1 MNKLCP
7 MPGCRVKQITR
18 EDPGLLSIT
27 AKGTRPGG
35 RCPECGHATRAVHSR
50 YRRRPGD
57 PPPPRRGGAPPARP
71 PLGRP
76 GPLALRLRGFYCRTA
91 ACTRRTF
98 AERLPELI
106 RPHARR
112 TGRLAEAQARV
123 GAALGGEGSA
133 RLLQHLAMPASA
145 DTVLRLIRRLP
156 LPEPEPPRV
165 VGVDDWA
172 LRKGRTYGTIVV
184 DLERRRVLDLLPDRT
199 AETLA
204 DWLRG
209 QPPIAMIARD
219 RSTEY
224 ARGIGLGAPGA
235 TQVADRWHVL
245 VNLRQAV
252 ERWLAGAH
260 ARLRRLP
267 PSPGTPTDTQPGRR
281 TKPFARTRAER
292 AARVGRRE
300 RWVALYEEVRRR
312 HAAGEA
318 LQAIS
323 RAMNL
328 AVGTVRKYA
337 SAESFPV
344 PEGRPLRRS
353 ILDPYLA
360 HLQARLAEGC
370 ENALALWREL
380 RAAGFPGTAKQV
392 QRWVAEHRTAPAPS
406 TPHRWRT
413 KAPAHTPMSAPQDGP
428 PALPSPPQL
437 AWLLVQPPSALS
449 MSDAALVA
457 RVEQDPTAAH
467 VARLAR
473 RLTALVRGCGVNPKV
488 GPEAARVALNTW
500 LADARRSG
508 IRALETFAAGLEQ
521 DGAAIRAA
529 LTTPWSSG
537 QAEGQIT
544 RLKLIKRQMYGR
556 ASFDLLRHRV
566 LLAA

>member
-1 MNKLCP
+1 
-7 MPGCRVKQITR
+7 
-18 EDPGLLSIT
+18 
-27 AKGTRPGG
+27 
-35 RCPECGHATRAVHSR
+35 
-50 YRRRPGD
+50 
-57 PPPPRRGGAPPARP
+57 
-71 PLGRP
+71 
-76 GPLALRLRGFYCRTA
+76 
-91 ACTRRTF
+91 
-98 AERLPELI
+98 
-106 RPHARR
+106 
-112 TGRLAEAQARV
+112 
-123 GAALGGEGSA
+123 
-133 RLLQHLAMPASA
+133 
-145 DTVLRLIRRLP
+145 
-156 LPEPEPPRV
+156 
-165 VGVDDWA
+165 
-172 LRKGRTYGTIVV
+172 
-184 DLERRRVLDLLPDRT
+184 
-199 AETLA
+199 
-204 DWLRG
+204 
-209 QPPIAMIARD
+209 
-219 RSTEY
+219 
-224 ARGIGLGAPGA
+224 
-235 TQVADRWHVL
+235 VL

-267 PSPGTPTDTQPGRR
+267 LSPGTPADTQPARR

-292 AARVGRRE
+292 AARIGRRE

-312 HAAGEA
+312 HAASEA
-318 LQAIS
+318 LEAIS

-337 SAESFPV
+337 AAESFPV

-360 HLQARLAEGC
+360 HLRARLAEGC

-413 KAPAHTPMSAPQDGP
+413 KAPAHTPMSAPHGGA
-428 PALPSPPQL
+428 PALPSPRQL

-449 MSDAALVA
+449 GPDAALVA

-467 VARLAR
+467 VAGLAR
-473 RLTALVRGCGVNPKV
+473 RLTALVRGCGVNPTV
-488 GPEAARVALNTW
+488 GPAAARMVLDTW
-500 LADARRSG
+500 LADARTCG
-508 IRALETFAAGLEQ
+508 VRALETFAAGLEQ

-556 ASFDLLRHRV
+556 ASFDLLRQRV
-566 LLAA
+566 LPAA

>member
-7 MPGCRVKQITR
+7 MPGCRLKQITR
-18 EDPGLLSIT
+18 ESPGFLSIT

-35 RCPECGHATRAVHSR
+35 RCPDCGQASRAVHSR
-50 YRRRPGD
+50 YRRRPAD
-57 PPPPRRGGAPPARP
+57 LPS
-71 PLGRP
+71 LGRAVRVD
-76 GPLALRLRGFYCRTA
+76 LHLRRFYCRNA

-112 TGRLAEAQARV
+112 TSRLAQAQARV

-184 DLERRRVLDLLPDRT
+184 DLDRRRVLDLLPDRT

-204 DWLRG
+204 DWLRR
-209 QPPIAMIARD
+209 QPQIAVVARD

-252 ERWLAGAH
+252 ERWLAGAQ

-267 PSPGTPTDTQPGRR
+267 PGPSMPADTQPARR
-281 TKPFARTRAER
+281 TKAFARTRAER

-300 RWVALYEEVRRR
+300 RWVALYQEVRRR

-406 TPHRWRT
+406 TPHQWRT
-413 KAPAHTPMSAPQDGP
+413 KAPAHTPMSAPHSCA
-428 PALPSPPQL
+428 PALPSPSQL

-449 MSDAALVA
+449 GPDAALVA
-457 RVEQDPTAAH
+457 RVEQDPTAAR
-467 VARLAR
+467 VAGLAR

-488 GPEAARVALNTW
+488 DPEAARMALNAW
-500 LADARRSG
+500 LADARTSG

-529 LTTPWSSG
+529 LVRPWSSG

-556 ASFDLLRHRV
+556 ASFDLLRRRV

>member
-7 MPGCRVKQITR
+7 MPGCRLKQITR
-18 EDPGLLSIT
+18 ESPGFLSIT
-27 AKGTRPGG
+27 AKGMRPGG
-35 RCPECGHATRAVHSR
+35 RCPDCGQASRAVHSR
-50 YRRRPGD
+50 YRRRPAD
-57 PPPPRRGGAPPARP
+57 LPS
-71 PLGRP
+71 LGRAVRVD
-76 GPLALRLRGFYCRTA
+76 LHLRRFYCRNA
-91 ACTRRTF
+91 ACPRRTF

-145 DTVLRLIRRLP
+145 DTVLRLVRCLP

-165 VGVDDWA
+165 VVVDDWA
-172 LRKGRTYGTIVV
+172 LRKGRTYGSIVV
-184 DLERRRVLDLLPDRT
+184 DLDRRRVLDLLPDRP

-204 DWLRG
+204 DWLRR
-209 QPPIAMIARD
+209 QPQITVVARD

-224 ARGIGLGAPGA
+224 ARGILMGAPGA

-252 ERWLAGAH
+252 ERWLAGAQ

-267 PSPGTPTDTQPGRR
+267 PGPGTPADTQPARR
-281 TKPFARTRAER
+281 TQPFARTRAER

-300 RWVALYEEVRRR
+300 RWIALYEEVRRR

-318 LQAIS
+318 LEAIS

-337 SAESFPV
+337 AAESFPV

-413 KAPAHTPMSAPQDGP
+413 KASAHTPMSAPQDGP
-428 PALPSPPQL
+428 PALPSPSQL
-437 AWLLVQPPSALS
+437 AWLLVQPPSALAGP
-449 MSDAALVA
+449 DAALVA
-457 RVEQDPTAAH
+457 RVEQDPAAAH
-467 VARLAR
+467 VAGLAR

-488 GPEAARVALNTW
+488 DPEAARVALDTW
-500 LADARRSG
+500 LADARTCG
-508 IRALETFAAGLEQ
+508 VRALETFAAGLEQ
-521 DGAAIRAA
+521 EGGGIR
-529 LTTPWSSG
+529 G
-537 QAEGQIT
+537 
-544 RLKLIKRQMYGR
+544 GR
-556 ASFDLLRHRV
+556 NKPRGRGPGG
-566 LLAA
+566 

>member
-1 MNKLCP
+1 M
-7 MPGCRVKQITR
+7 
-18 EDPGLLSIT
+18 
-27 AKGTRPGG
+27 
-35 RCPECGHATRAVHSR
+35 
-50 YRRRPGD
+50 
-57 PPPPRRGGAPPARP
+57 
-71 PLGRP
+71 
-76 GPLALRLRGFYCRTA
+76 
-91 ACTRRTF
+91 
-98 AERLPELI
+98 
-106 RPHARR
+106 
-112 TGRLAEAQARV
+112 
-123 GAALGGEGSA
+123 ALGGEGSA

-145 DTVLRLIRRLP
+145 DTVLRLIRNLP

-184 DLERRRVLDLLPDRT
+184 DLDRRRVLDLLPDRT

-204 DWLRG
+204 DWLRR
-209 QPPIAMIARD
+209 QPQIAVVARD

-224 ARGIGLGAPGA
+224 ARGIALGAPAA

-245 VNLRQAV
+245 VNMRQAV
-252 ERWLAGAH
+252 ERWLAGAQ

-267 PSPGTPTDTQPGRR
+267 PSPGTPADTQPGRR

-337 SAESFPV
+337 AAESFPV

-406 TPHRWRT
+406 TPHQWRT
-413 KAPAHTPMSAPQDGP
+413 KAPAHTPMSAPQDGA
-428 PALPSPPQL
+428 PALPSPSQL

-449 MSDAALVA
+449 GPDAALVA

-488 GPEAARVALNTW
+488 GPEAARVALTTW
-500 LADARRSG
+500 LADARACG
-508 IRALETFAAGLEQ
+508 VRALETFAAGLEQ

-556 ASFDLLRHRV
+556 ASFDLLRRRV

>member
-18 EDPGLLSIT
+18 DGPGLLSIT

-35 RCPECGHATRAVHSR
+35 RCPDCGRASRAVHSR
-50 YRRRPGD
+50 YRRRPAD
-57 PPPPRRGGAPPARP
+57 LPS
-71 PLGRP
+71 LGRAVR
-76 GPLALRLRGFYCRTA
+76 LDLRLRRFYCRNA

-112 TGRLAEAQARV
+112 TGRLAQAQARV
-123 GAALGGEGSA
+123 GVALGGEGSA

-145 DTVLRLIRRLP
+145 DTVLRLIRNLP
-156 LPEPEPPRV
+156 LPEPEPPRA

-184 DLERRRVLDLLPDRT
+184 DLDRRRVLDLLPDRT

-209 QPPIAMIARD
+209 QPQIAVVARD

-224 ARGIGLGAPGA
+224 ARGIGLGASGA

-318 LQAIS
+318 LEAIS

-337 SAESFPV
+337 AAESFPV

-392 QRWVAEHRTAPAPS
+392 QRWGAEHRTAPAPS
-406 TPHRWRT
+406 TPHQWRT
-413 KAPAHTPMSAPQDGP
+413 KAPAHTPMSAPHDDA
-428 PALPSPPQL
+428 PALPSPSQL
-437 AWLLVQPPSALS
+437 AWLLVQPPAALS
-449 MSDAALVA
+449 GPDAALVA

-488 GPEAARVALNTW
+488 GPEAARVALTTW
-500 LADARRSG
+500 LADARACG
-508 IRALETFAAGLEQ
+508 VRALETFAAGLEQ

-556 ASFDLLRHRV
+556 ASFDLLRRRV

>member
-1 MNKLCP
+1 MNKFCP
-7 MPGCRVKQITR
+7 MPGCRVEQITR
-18 EDPGLLSIT
+18 EDPGILHI
-27 AKGTRPGG
+27 AAQGTRPGSC
-35 RCPECGHATRAVHSR
+35 CPDCGHASRAVHSR
-50 YRRRPGD
+50 YRRRPAD
-57 PPPPRRGGAPPARP
+57 LPS
-71 PLGRP
+71 LGCAVR
-76 GPLALRLRGFYCRTA
+76 LDLRLRRFYCRNT

-98 AERLPELI
+98 AECLPELI
-106 RPHARR
+106 RPQARR
-112 TGRLAEAQARV
+112 TCRLAEAQARV

-133 RLLQHLAMPASA
+133 RLLQHLSMPASA
-145 DTVLRLIRRLP
+145 DTVLRLVRSLP

-204 DWLRG
+204 GWLGR
-209 QPPIAMIARD
+209 QPQVAVVARD

-224 ARGIGLGAPGA
+224 ARGSVLGAPGA

-245 VNLRQAV
+245 VNMRQAV

-267 PSPGTPTDTQPGRR
+267 PGPSTPAAAQPGRR

-292 AARVGRRE
+292 AARIGRRE

-318 LQAIS
+318 LQAMS
-323 RAMNL
+323 RAMSL

-337 SAESFPV
+337 AAESFPV

-353 ILDPYLA
+353 VLDPYLA
-360 HLQARLAEGC
+360 HMQARLTEGC

-406 TPHRWRT
+406 TPHQWRT
-413 KAPAHTPMSAPQDGP
+413 RAPAHSPMSATHGCP
-428 PALPSPPQL
+428 PALPSLPQL

-449 MSDAALVA
+449 GPDAALVA
-457 RVEQDPTAAH
+457 RVEQDRRAAH
-467 VARLAR
+467 VAGLAR
-473 RLTALVRGCGVNPKV
+473 RFTALVRGCGVNQKV
-488 GPEAARVALNTW
+488 NPEAARVALNTW

-508 IRALETFAAGLEQ
+508 VRALETFAVGLEQ
-521 DGAAIRAA
+521 DGAAIQAA

-556 ASFDLLRHRV
+556 ASFDLLRRRV